1 MRTRR
6 TGSMTV
12 DKEIATIEKL
22 PLSEDCFVI
31 FTVRLQRVAAR
42 LPAANVI
49 PRGLQNPGL
58 QFYRAN
64 Q

>member
-31 FTVRLQRVAAR
+31 FTVRLQRVAVQVTR
-42 LPAANVI
+42 CKRHS
-49 PRGLQNPGL
+49 PR
-58 QFYRAN
+58 RAESGVTVP
-64 Q
+64 